1 MARGEAMDMRSIIH
15 FHGGAGSVTGA
26 NFLLDTGDK
35 KILIDCGTVANEV
48 MCDTTNFEPFAY
60 DTHTIDALIITH
72 AHADHIGRIPK
83 LVRDG
88 YRGPIYSTGATKDIA
103 AIMFDDALGIM
114 NDEAEKHGC
123 DVLYEKDDAERAV
136 KQWKAHSYHEPFT
149 IGDVQV
155 EFQDAGHILG
165 SALVR
170 LTRGGRTIVFTGDL
184 GNTPEPLL
192 RDTESPEG
200 ANYLVMESVYGDRT
214 HEARETRTAQLRE
227 AIEETRRKNGVL
239 LIPSFSVE
247 RTQVL
252 LYEINTMIEEGTMQ
266 PIPIY
271 LDSPLATR
279 VTPVFRAYSEF
290 FNADAKGRIE
300 KGDDL
305 FAFQGLK
312 VIKNKNESEAIHRE
326 DNPKIIIAGA
336 GMSAGGRIR
345 SHERE
350 YLGSPTTTVL
360 FVGFQSP
367 GSLGR
372 RLQDGAPSV
381 QIDGEQIRVKA
392 EISSLTGYSGH
403 ADRDQLMNF
412 VENAGESL
420 EKVFV
425 TMGET
430 KASLFLAQRIKDFF
444 GIDTL
449 VPKKAQAEEIEF

>member
-1 MARGEAMDMRSIIH
+1 MKSTIT

-26 NFLLDTGDK
+26 NFLLDTGTK

-60 DTHTIDALIITH
+60 NTHEIDALIVTH

-88 YRGPIYSTGATKDIA
+88 FRGPIYSTGATQDIA

-123 DVLYEKDDAERAV
+123 DVLYEKEDAERAV
-136 KQWKAHSYHEPFT
+136 KQWHAHTYHEPFS
-149 IGDVQV
+149 IGDVHI
-155 EFQDAGHILG
+155 EFLDAGHILG
-165 SALVR
+165 SALVKC
-170 LTRGGRTIVFTGDL
+170 TRNGRTVIFTGDL

-214 HEARETRTAQLRE
+214 HEARDTRANQLKE

-252 LYEINTMIEEGTMQ
+252 LYEINAMVESGDMQ
-266 PIPIY
+266 PIAIY

-279 VTPVFRAYSEF
+279 VTPVFRSFSEY
-290 FNADAKGRIE
+290 FNAEASARIE

-305 FAFQGLK
+305 FAFPGLK
-312 VIKNKNESEAIHRE
+312 VVKNKHESEAIHRE

-350 YLGSPTTTVL
+350 YLGHKNTTVL
-360 FVGFQSP
+360 FVGYQSP

-372 RLQDGAPSV
+372 RLQDGATTV
-381 QIDGEQIRVKA
+381 HIDGEQVQVRA

-412 VENAGESL
+412 VENAGDSL

-430 KASLFLAQRIKDFF
+430 KASVFLAQRIKDFF
-444 GIDTL
+444 GVATS
-449 VPKKAQAEEIEF
+449 VPKKGETQEIDF